1 LSIDS
6 KSTAFSDIFSDDLF
20 GSPNHDSQST
30 FTSPRL
36 SGSPDLESTPP
47 YDDNDPERLAKQDPL
62 ATQVW
67 KMYARQKAN
76 LPHAQRMENLSWR
89 MMALA
94 LKKKKEEEEAASKAD
109 VKTEAAPT
117 PVPQSSALASE
128 EERGRRID
136 KGKGK
141 VQVVGF
147 DGTNQDGAEDD
158 ELVLIHYV
166 IPNLYS
172 THHLVSSLWTGVP

>member
-20 GSPNHDSQST
+20 GSPNPDGQSAY
-30 FTSPRL
+30 TSPRL
-36 SGSPDLESTPP
+36 SGSPDLKSNPP
-47 YDDNDPERLAKQDPL
+47 YDDNDPEKLAKQDPL
-62 ATQVW
+62 YTQIW
-67 KMYARQKAN
+67 KMYARQKQS

-89 MMALA
+89 MMGLV
-94 LKKKKEEEEAASKAD
+94 LKKKEDAASKGE
-109 VKTEAAPT
+109 VKSEAATTPAPT
-117 PVPQSSALASE
+117 QSDE

-166 IPNLYS
+166 MPNLYLS
-172 THHLVSSLWTGVP
+172 HHPVSLLWTGEP